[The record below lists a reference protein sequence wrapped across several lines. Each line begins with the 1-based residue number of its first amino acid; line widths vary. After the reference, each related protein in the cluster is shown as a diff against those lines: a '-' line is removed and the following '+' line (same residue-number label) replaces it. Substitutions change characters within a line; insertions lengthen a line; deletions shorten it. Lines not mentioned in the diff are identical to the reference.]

1 MHVVMDVP
9 TIVVS
14 CSRDPDAA
22 RHVVFAL
29 RRVGWRGAI
38 EIVRPWSRPRRI
50 GASAV
55 LLAGGLDIAPWRWS
69 GRDTVAG
76 IGPVDPQRDE
86 VELALAESAW
96 RKRLP
101 ILGICRGAQLLAV
114 ARGGTLHAD
123 IAMVSGVGPDAHQHG
138 DAESGCVRHDV
149 LVRPRSRLASILG
162 ATRVTVNS
170 RHHQAVC
177 DPGDGL
183 VAVAH
188 EPDTAMP
195 DGSLIEAIE
204 ADDPERWVVGVQ
216 WHPENLVR
224 RIDHAGVTARRLF
237 ARFVA
242 AARMGSTRAHD
253 LVTTVHGVRPRPRRM
268 MLDLRPLLR

>member
-1 MHVVMDVP
+1 MDVA

-14 CSRDPDAA
+14 CSRDPEAA

-29 RRVGWRGAI
+29 RRVGWLGVI
-38 EIVRPWSRPRRI
+38 EIVRPSSRPRRND
-50 GASAV
+50 ACAV
-55 LLAGGLDIAPWRWS
+55 LLAGGLDIAPWHWS
-69 GRDTVAG
+69 GRESVDGT
-76 IGPVDPQRDE
+76 GPIDPERDA

-96 RKRLP
+96 TRGLP

-123 IAMVSGVGPDAHQHG
+123 IPMLSGAQPDAHQYG

-149 LVRPRSRLASILG
+149 VVRARSRLHAILG

-195 DGSLIEAIE
+195 DGDLIEAIE
-204 ADDPERWVVGVQ
+204 SDDPKRWAVGVQ

-224 RIDHAGVTARRLF
+224 RSDHAGIAARRLF
-237 ARFVA
+237 AGFVA
-242 AARMGSTRAHD
+242 AASETDRLADRGD
-253 LVTTVHGVRPRPRRM
+253 LSPVFRQVALGPM
-268 MLDLRPLLR
+268 

>member
-1 MHVVMDVP
+1 MHVVMDVS

-29 RRVGWRGAI
+29 REVGWRGAI
-38 EIVRPWSRPRRI
+38 EIVRPSSHLRRMD
-50 GASAV
+50 ASAV

-69 GRDTVAG
+69 GRETVDG
-76 IGPVDPQRDE
+76 TGPIDPERDE

-96 RKRLP
+96 QRGLP
-101 ILGICRGAQLLAV
+101 IFGICRGAQLLAV

-123 IAMVSGVGPDAHQHG
+123 IPMVSGVLPDAHQYG

-149 LVRPRSRLASILG
+149 LVRARSRLHSILG
-162 ATRVTVNS
+162 ETRVTVNS

-195 DGSLIEAIE
+195 EGSLIEAIE
-204 ADDPERWVVGVQ
+204 SDDPERWVVGVQ

-224 RIDHAGVTARRLF
+224 RSDHAGIAARRLF
-237 ARFVA
+237 AHFVLA
-242 AARMGSTRAHD
+242 ALEKDRLADRGD
-253 LVTTVHGVRPRPRRM
+253 LPAILGQVALGPM
-268 MLDLRPLLR
+268 